1 MWHTNIHSSKPSL
14 FFAESEKFARSEA
27 YHLMSDSDLNKDGV
41 LTRAEVSEAYSTWL
55 GSHAT
60 AHGELLTEESLA
72 RPAPHESI
80 RDEL

>member
-1 MWHTNIHSSKPSL
+1 M
-14 FFAESEKFARSEA
+14 SE
-27 YHLMSDSDLNKDGV
+27 SDLNKDGV

-60 AHGELLTEESLA
+60 AHGVLLTEESLA